1 MKEKIREKLI
11 SASYKKG
18 ASVVSEIIALVLAIV
33 LVLTCDFYFIAWFPI
48 ILSQIIVAINKTGR
62 EVVEKNKLFLIVLS
76 YDGFWFF
83 AMISLIYAIGYEVIR
98 YNSSTYVMFLLF
110 LKIPQSNKPVFSNV
124 ECAESSCSITIKSAC
139 SLAFPRITSVNR
151 TSMERSGI
159 ATILASR

>member
-110 LKIPQSNKPVFSNV
+110 ISILDIVVIPQ
-124 ECAESSCSITIKSAC
+124 ITKIFKKK
-139 SLAFPRITSVNR
+139 LIQ
-151 TSMERSGI
+151 
-159 ATILASR
+159 

>member
-18 ASVVSEIIALVLAIV
+18 ASVISEIIALVLAIV

-110 LKIPQSNKPVFSNV
+110 ISIMDIVVIPQ
-124 ECAESSCSITIKSAC
+124 ITKIFKKK
-139 SLAFPRITSVNR
+139 LIQ
-151 TSMERSGI
+151 
-159 ATILASR
+159 